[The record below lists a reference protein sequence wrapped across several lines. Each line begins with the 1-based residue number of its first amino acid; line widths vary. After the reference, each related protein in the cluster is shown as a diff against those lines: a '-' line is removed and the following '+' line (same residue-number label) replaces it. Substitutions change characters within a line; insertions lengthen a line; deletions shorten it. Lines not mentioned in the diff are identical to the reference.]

1 MSEDHIEEDDNEVN
15 LLAEIDGIPLPPAVK
30 RSFWKALSQLITGVF
45 DVPAAYLEGK
55 AKEIRTESQAKNIVT
70 LSAAKSAAA
79 KFGSNKALADRAVD
93 HFAARIVKEQANRE
107 AVVSEAVKNLSEDPP
122 KSDTAIEIDEDWLSL
137 FSDLASKRSSEELQ
151 QLFGKIL
158 AGEIRQPGSFSPASI
173 QTLSTLTGKV
183 AKHFQNLC
191 DLSIQ
196 SPGGFTFIVINFYP
210 KFHSSGEKSLGITY
224 SDLVALQSAGLLPPS
239 LNNQLDFEA
248 HIGKVPVSYCGN
260 NVVFSKNSQ
269 LQTGNTKKLPK
280 LNILLFSP
288 IGHELRSIVPVNQNS
303 VYHAKL
309 LQWFKEHEIDIL
321 SVKSA

>member
-1 MSEDHIEEDDNEVN
+1 MSEDQIEEDNNVEN
-15 LLAEIDGIPLPPAVK
+15 LLAEIGGIPLPPAVK
-30 RSFWKALSQLITGVF
+30 RSFLKALSQLITGVF

-70 LSAAKSAAA
+70 LSAAKSAAV
-79 KFGSNKALADRAVD
+79 KFGSNEALADRAVD

-107 AVVSEAVKNLSEDPP
+107 AVVNEAVKNLLEDPP

-173 QTLSTLTGKV
+173 QTLSTLTGQI
-183 AKHFQNLC
+183 AKRFQNLC
-191 DLSIQ
+191 NLSIQ
-196 SPGGFTFIVINFYP
+196 SPGGFTFVVINFYP
-210 KFHSSGEKSLGITY
+210 QFDSIGEKSLGITY

-248 HIGKVPVSYCGN
+248 YIGKVPVSYCGK
-260 NVVFSKNSQ
+260 NVVFSKGSQ
-269 LQTGNTKKLPK
+269 LQTDNTKKLPK
-280 LNILLFSP
+280 LNILLLSP
-288 IGHELRSIVPVNQNS
+288 VGHELRSIVPVNQNP

-321 SVKSA
+321 GVKSA